1 MKFYEAS
8 TPYMA
13 LIKAKDINQAKEEY
27 KSSVADDEG
36 DLDLKEVSA
45 IYASAKFSRALG
57 EKGEVLPLEEVLD
70 DLTNH
75 YSMTLIVDP
84 DLI

>member
-13 LIKAKDINQAKEEY
+13 LIKAKDLDQAKEEY
-27 KSSVADDEG
+27 ESSVAEDEG

-45 IYASAKFSRALG
+45 IYAAAKFSRALS
-57 EKGEVLPLEEVLD
+57 EDGEVVLLEEVLD
-70 DLTNH
+70 DLTNQ
-75 YSMTLIVDP
+75 YGMTLIIDP